1 MTRFAVL
8 RFAVVDGGNA
18 GYGTPGARSTT
29 RRDPMA
35 PRHTT
40 ESSGHAPAGPS
51 TAVLA
56 GAMRRAFELARRG
69 PARGVNPQV
78 GCVILDDTGTVIAEG
93 WHRGAGTAHAETDA
107 LSHLA
112 DGAARGAT
120 AVVTLEPCNHTGRTG
135 PCAQALIDAGLARV
149 VFSVEDPGE
158 HSRSGA
164 DRLRA
169 AGIDVVPGV
178 LHAAG
183 EALLDSWLVA
193 ARLRRPFVIAKW
205 AQSLD
210 GRAAAAD
217 GSSQWVTG
225 PEARADVHSR
235 RAAADAIGVGTGTV
249 LADDPALTART
260 SSGDLYSAQPTP
272 VIFGRRAVPESAAL
286 RSHPRR
292 PVHLSGEDLA
302 ADLAEL
308 QARGIRSLFLEG
320 GPTLISAFIAAG
332 LVDEYLIYLAPALLG
347 GSRTA
352 VTDIGVHSISDARRL
367 AVDSV
372 HTLGDDLLVVARPK
386 GRS

>member
-1 MTRFAVL
+1 
-8 RFAVVDGGNA
+8 
-18 GYGTPGARSTT
+18 
-29 RRDPMA
+29 
-35 PRHTT
+35 
-40 ESSGHAPAGPS
+40 
-51 TAVLA
+51 
-56 GAMRRAFELARRG
+56 MRRALDLARRG

-78 GCVILDDTGTVIAEG
+78 GCVILDQTGAVIAEG

-107 LSHLA
+107 LSQLEP
-112 DGAARGAT
+112 GAARGAT

-135 PCAQALIDAGLARV
+135 PCAQALIDAGVARV
-149 VFSVEDPGE
+149 VYSVDDPGE

-164 DRLRA
+164 VRLRA
-169 AGIDVVPGV
+169 AGVDVVPGV

-183 EALLDSWLVA
+183 EALLGSWLTA
-193 ARLRRPFVIAKW
+193 ARLGRPFVIAKW

-210 GRAAAAD
+210 GRAAAND

-249 LADDPALTART
+249 LADDPSLTART
-260 SSGDLYSAQPTP
+260 SSGTLYPSQPTP
-272 VIFGRRAVPESAAL
+272 VVFGRRALPESAAVHA
-286 RSHPRR
+286 HPRR
-292 PVHLSGEDLA
+292 PVRLDGHDLA
-302 ADLAEL
+302 ADLAAL
-308 QARGIRSLFLEG
+308 HAQGIRSLFLEG

-352 VTDIGVHSISDARRL
+352 VTDIGVGSISDARRL

-372 HTLGDDLLVVARPK
+372 HTLGDDLLIVARPK
-386 GRS
+386 GHS

>member
-1 MTRFAVL
+1 
-8 RFAVVDGGNA
+8 
-18 GYGTPGARSTT
+18 
-29 RRDPMA
+29 MA
-35 PRHTT
+35 QRHTT
-40 ESSGHAPAGPS
+40 ESDEHAPAGAGTP
-51 TAVLA
+51 ALA
-56 GAMRRAFELARRG
+56 AAMRRAFELAHRG

-78 GCVILDDTGTVIAEG
+78 GCVILDGDGTVIAEG

-112 DGAARGAT
+112 PGAARGAT

-135 PCAQALIDAGLARV
+135 PCAQALVDAGVARV
-149 VFSVEDPGE
+149 VYSVDDPGE

-164 DRLRA
+164 DTLRA
-169 AGIDVVPGV
+169 AGVQIVSGV

-183 EALLDSWLVA
+183 EALLGSWLVA
-193 ARLRRPFVIAKW
+193 ARLGRPFVIAKW

-249 LADDPALTART
+249 LADDPSLTART
-260 SSGDLYSAQPTP
+260 SSGTLYPAQPTP
-272 VIFGRRAVPESAAL
+272 VVFGTRVLPESAAL
-286 RSHPRR
+286 HTHPRR
-292 PVHLSGEDLA
+292 PVRLAGQDLG
-302 ADLAEL
+302 ADLADL
-308 QARGIRSLFLEG
+308 HARGIRSLFLEG

-352 VTDIGVHSISDARRL
+352 VTDIGVGTISDARRL

-372 HTLGDDLLVVARPK
+372 HTLGDDLLIIARPK
-386 GRS
+386 GHS